1 MILTG
6 QIHQIKKIVMIY
18 DFDRSDTSDLKN
30 SDDI

>member
-18 DFDRSDTSDLKN
+18 DFDRSDTSDLKK
-30 SDDI
+30 